1 MINLNP
7 LQHIRQLS
15 QKFFWEQPSEAES
28 QSLTDSLT
36 NLLQRRSNALAKGEK
51 ALSEIHEDFRKG
63 EHSPDLERLFT
74 KLDFAFREA
83 ELAERAME
91 TFWNLTNKTPPKSQ
105 YKIRTSKNITE
116 NIPTYHLSS
125 WFLADCFSFIT
136 ADPKGHERLFLVT
149 GIKLSQT
156 ERTLDRM
163 VKVSHSLQ
171 TFTNA
176 KADTHALSKTLIELS
191 ERWAHSLHGLF
202 HSHPAGWGVRGC
214 NPSSTDLDTHKRYEN
229 GGYPLIGAIFVKQG
243 DKGGYV
249 RFFTNNRP
257 FTIIIHGRGV
267 TPIDKNEHLY
277 KIQF

>member
-1 MINLNP
+1 MIYLINPLREALHFSQKLRIKLFQKQTVSEEVLNP
-7 LQHIRQLS
+7 PDPRTQLLKRRQ
-15 QKFFWEQPSEAES
+15 EAIE
-28 QSLTDSLT
+28 
-36 NLLQRRSNALAKGEK
+36 RGEK
-51 ALSEIHEDFRKG
+51 ALSAISSHLSQG
-63 EHSPDLERLFT
+63 ERT
-74 KLDFAFREA
+74 RLDFAYTQLNSAFEMV
-83 ELAERAME
+83 ELADEAIALFDTHERGEA
-91 TFWNLTNKTPPKSQ
+91 KTIPAIS
-105 YKIRTSKNITE
+105 
-116 NIPTYHLSS
+116 IPTYHLSS

-136 ADPKGHERLFLVT
+136 ADPKGYERLHMVT

-171 TFTNA
+171 TVTNA
-176 KADTHALSKTLIELS
+176 KADTHDLSKTLIELS

-257 FTIIIHGRGV
+257 FTIIIYGRGV

>member
-1 MINLNP
+1 MIYLINPLREALHFSQKLRIKLFQKQTVSEEVLNP
-7 LQHIRQLS
+7 PDPRTQLLKRRQ
-15 QKFFWEQPSEAES
+15 EAIE
-28 QSLTDSLT
+28 
-36 NLLQRRSNALAKGEK
+36 RGEK
-51 ALSEIHEDFRKG
+51 ALSAISSHLSQGDRT
-63 EHSPDLERLFT
+63 R
-74 KLDFAFREA
+74 LDFAYTQLNSAFEMV
-83 ELAERAME
+83 ELADEAIALFDTHERGEA
-91 TFWNLTNKTPPKSQ
+91 KTIPAIS
-105 YKIRTSKNITE
+105 
-116 NIPTYHLSS
+116 IPTYHLSS

-136 ADPKGHERLFLVT
+136 ADPKGYERLHMVT

-171 TFTNA
+171 TVTNA
-176 KADTHALSKTLIELS
+176 KADTHDLSKTLIELS

-277 KIQF
+277 KIRF

>member
-1 MINLNP
+1 MIYLINPLREALHFSQKLRIKLFQKQAVSEEVLNP
-7 LQHIRQLS
+7 PDPRTQLLKRRQ
-15 QKFFWEQPSEAES
+15 EAIE
-28 QSLTDSLT
+28 
-36 NLLQRRSNALAKGEK
+36 RGEK
-51 ALSEIHEDFRKG
+51 ALSSISSHLSQGDRT
-63 EHSPDLERLFT
+63 R
-74 KLDFAFREA
+74 LDFAYTQLNSAFEMV
-83 ELAERAME
+83 ELADEAIALFDTLERGEA
-91 TFWNLTNKTPPKSQ
+91 KTIPTIS
-105 YKIRTSKNITE
+105 
-116 NIPTYHLSS
+116 IPTYHLSS

-136 ADPKGHERLFLVT
+136 ADPKGYERLHMVT

-171 TFTNA
+171 TVTNA
-176 KADTHALSKTLIELS
+176 KADTHDLSKTLIELS